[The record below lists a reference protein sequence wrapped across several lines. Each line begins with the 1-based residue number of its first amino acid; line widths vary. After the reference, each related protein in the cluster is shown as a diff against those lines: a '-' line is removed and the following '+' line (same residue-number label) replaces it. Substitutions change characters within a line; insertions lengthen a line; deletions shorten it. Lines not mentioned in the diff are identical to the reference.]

1 MAVVGRAAERGAVT
15 VEAALALC
23 SLLAVLALALAGV
36 SAVSAQLRCMDAARE
51 AARLTARGEPEHG
64 QQIAQQLA
72 PGGASVQIAVQGEEV
87 VVEVAADPVGG
98 LLPGVDVR
106 AEAVA
111 MLEPGVL
118 R

>member
-1 MAVVGRAAERGAVT
+1 MAAVGRAGDRGAVT

-23 SLLAVLALALAGV
+23 SLVAVLALALAGV
-36 SAVSAQLRCMDAARE
+36 SAVSAQLRCIDAARE

-64 QQIAQQLA
+64 QRIAQQLA
-72 PGGASVQIAVQGEEV
+72 PGGATVQIAVRGEEV

-111 MLEPGVL
+111 MLEPGVAP
-118 R
+118 

>member
-1 MAVVGRAAERGAVT
+1 MVAVGRAGDRGAVT
-15 VEAALALC
+15 VEAALALS
-23 SLLAVLALALAGV
+23 SLVAVLALAGV
-36 SAVSAQLRCMDAARE
+36 SAISAQLRCLDAARE

-72 PGGASVQIAVQGEEV
+72 PADATVRIAVRGDEV

-106 AEAVA
+106 AEAMA
-111 MLEPGVL
+111 MLEPGVAP
-118 R
+118 